1 MSQKKVDAYKSQKAN
16 RDKLAKREKLE
27 FIFESA
33 VAILIAVV
41 MVVWIGY
48 SVYDKV
54 TDTGEEET
62 TIVTETV
69 IDTTALDNYVSGL
82 STAE

>member
-1 MSQKKVDAYKSQKAN
+1 MSQKKVDAYKSQKAK

-62 TIVTETV
+62 IVTETV

-82 STAE
+82 SSAE

>member
-1 MSQKKVDAYKSQKAN
+1 
-16 RDKLAKREKLE
+16 
-27 FIFESA
+27 
-33 VAILIAVV
+33 

-62 TIVTETV
+62 IVTETV

-82 STAE
+82 SSAE